1 MLELQG
7 VKAWYGRTQALFD
20 ISVQAREGEILALIG
35 TNGAGK
41 SSTVRAILGLVRTEG
56 AVTIAG
62 TDVSRMST
70 WKRVREFHIGFV
82 PESRSLF
89 PAMTVR
95 ENLTVGAKIA
105 PERLHEASD
114 LFPSLAQRMNSDV
127 GELSGGQRQMV
138 ALARVLMREPRLVL
152 LDEPVLGLAPTVAD
166 ELYRGIRQVL
176 APGVTVVLV
185 EQNAARIQAVA
196 DTVVLINRGR
206 SEESVAGDDSDGLRR
221 LESVA
226 LGDR

>member
-20 ISVQAREGEILALIG
+20 VALAARQGEILALIG

-41 SSTVRAILGLVRTEG
+41 SSTVRAALGLIRTDGTVRM
-56 AVTIAG
+56 AG
-62 TDVSRMST
+62 TDVSGMST
-70 WKRVREFHIGFV
+70 WKRVREFRIGFV

-95 ENLTVGAKIA
+95 ENLVVGAKIA
-105 PERLHEASD
+105 PERLNEATD
-114 LFPSLAQRMNSDV
+114 LFPSLSKRMNSDV

-166 ELYRGIRQVL
+166 EVYRGIRQVL

-196 DTVVLINRGR
+196 DRVVLINRGR